1 MAGRGGGRSTR
12 NRLIEAAAELI
23 AEEGYER
30 VGVMAVAQRAGLTN
44 GAIYGNFRD
53 KAHLLVAA
61 IEMRLARVL
70 NAVEQS
76 RRKHTPPLDVI
87 ALVARSMALDTP
99 EADRRLV
106 VEAYSAAWRD
116 PEIGV
121 LVRERLQ
128 RIETE
133 MARLGEQARVEGELA
148 SDVDPA
154 TLARYGMA
162 VALGYHLIHAA
173 GAPDPDR
180 ESWIR
185 LVDRV
190 LSCLRSEAACVAD
203 GARQAAEP

>member
-1 MAGRGGGRSTR
+1 VTRPAEGSTR

-30 VGVMAVAQRAGLTN
+30 VGILAVAKRAGLTN

-61 IEMRLARVL
+61 IEMRLRRVFD
-70 NAVEQS
+70 AVDQS
-76 RRKHTPPLDVI
+76 RREHRPPLGVI
-87 ALVARSMALDTP
+87 HGIARSMALDTA

-116 PEIGV
+116 QEIGA
-121 LVRERLQ
+121 LVRERLE
-128 RIETE
+128 RIET
-133 MARLGEQARVEGELA
+133 MMTGLAEQARVEGELA
-148 SDVDPA
+148 PAVDPA
-154 TLARYGMA
+154 TLARFGMA
-162 VALGYHLIHAA
+162 VVLGYHLIHTA

-185 LVDRV
+185 LTDRV
-190 LSCLRSEAACVAD
+190 IACLRSDAAGGD
-203 GARQAAEP
+203 AATGETREQ

>member
-1 MAGRGGGRSTR
+1 MAEQGGRSTR
-12 NRLIEAAAELI
+12 TRLIDAAADLI

-30 VGVMAVAQRAGLTN
+30 VGIQAVAQRAGLTN

-53 KAHLLVAA
+53 KAHLLVSA
-61 IEMRLARVL
+61 IEKRLHMVFD
-70 NAVEQS
+70 AVERS
-76 RRKHTPPLDVI
+76 RRDHTPPLDVI
-87 ALVARSMALDTP
+87 ARVARSAALDTP

-121 LVRERLQ
+121 LVRERLE
-128 RIETE
+128 RIET
-133 MARLGEQARVEGELA
+133 MIAGLGEQARAAGELA

-162 VALGYHLIHAA
+162 VVLGYHLIHTA
-173 GAPDPDR
+173 GVPDPDR
-180 ESWIR
+180 ESWAR

-190 LSCLRSEAACVAD
+190 LSCLRSEAAGEAD
-203 GARQAAEP
+203 VPRPAGEP